1 MTISRV
7 FGRSPISLLKKHLEE
22 VRSCTAAV
30 PKLLDCFWGG
40 DRDAIVTIGKLIT
53 QHERRA
59 DELKQRMRAQLAGQ
73 ILLPINRALMMQILS
88 LQDDLA
94 DLAEDLVVLT
104 SLRQMPE
111 QPQLQQEITELFR
124 VSLLC
129 CEKACE
135 SAAELA
141 LLVESSFG
149 GPEGRRIAQLGEECA
164 QLEQQADEAKHICL
178 RTLYHRENEL
188 NFITFDLWS
197 RIIALAGHMADT
209 ADNLAERLSLLVQ

>member
-7 FGRSPISLLKKHLEE
+7 FGRSPISLLKRHLEE
-22 VRSCTAAV
+22 VRGCLAAM
-30 PKLLDCFWGG
+30 PDLLEAFWGG
-40 DRDAIVTIGKLIT
+40 DRAAIEEIGKSIT
-53 QHERRA
+53 DHERRA
-59 DELKQRMRAQLAGQ
+59 DEIKLRMRAQLAGQ
-73 ILLPINRALMMQILS
+73 ILLPLNPALMMQILS

-104 SLRQMPE
+104 SLRKIPRQE
-111 QPQLQQEITELFR
+111 QLQQEIAELFR

-129 CEKACE
+129 CGKACE
-135 SAAELA
+135 AAAELA

-149 GPEGRRIAQLGEECA
+149 GPEGRRIAQLAEECS
-164 QLEQQADEAKHICL
+164 QMEQQADEAKHLCL
-178 RTLYHRENEL
+178 RSLYSLEAEL

-197 RIIALAGHMADT
+197 RIIALAGRMADT